1 MPDYE
6 RIAAEFGL
14 GGVTD
19 VSPLAGARSTAM
31 RLTTSDGVFVVKP
44 VPDADARELACEAA
58 IVLNKAGIRQ
68 AQPLRSAAGR
78 LVSDSGYGATEFLP
92 GQVCLRPSRAQI
104 SSIMRHLADY
114 HDVLAGVP
122 VPATLTA
129 ADTLWTRVTSAEY
142 LLQQLPE
149 LFGRYG
155 PRNGALRLVAA
166 ALGQVETSLP
176 LIRGLNRQLVHGDIG
191 PDNVLMD
198 GDEVV
203 AIIDFTPHHQ
213 PVLFAVATAVYWV
226 HVYGRPEPDA
236 EAIWSSLMAAAP
248 PADWSDVERAVWPSM
263 LLLEALRRLATPL
276 ALAAET
282 GADVPAS
289 TSTRYEAVA
298 ALIESWPRLSQ
309 ARR

>member
-14 GGVTD
+14 GSVVE
-19 VSPLAGARSTAM
+19 VSPLAGARSAAA

-44 VPDADARELACEAA
+44 VKDTDDPELAEEVAVA
-58 IVLNKAGIRQ
+58 LTKAGLRP
-68 AQPLRSAAGR
+68 AQPLRGVAGR
-78 LVSDSGYGATEFLP
+78 LVSDSGYGVTEFLP
-92 GQVCLRPSRAQI
+92 GQVFLRPSRAQI
-104 SSIMRHLADY
+104 SATMRYLADY
-114 HDVLAGVP
+114 QEALAGVA
-122 VPATLTA
+122 VPDALVT

-149 LFGRYG
+149 LFGRFG
-155 PRNGALRLVAA
+155 PRNGALRLVEA

-176 LIRGLNRQLVHGDIG
+176 LIRTLDRQLVHGDVG

-198 GDEVV
+198 GDDVV
-203 AIIDFTPHHQ
+203 AIIDFTPHYQ
-213 PVLFAVATAVYWV
+213 PVLFAVAVAVYWIHV
-226 HVYGRPEPDA
+226 HGRPEPDV

-248 PADWSDVERAVWPSM
+248 PDDWSEVERAVWPSM

-289 TSTRYEAVA
+289 TSARYDAVA
-298 ALIESWPRLSQ
+298 ALIESWPTLSA

>member
-1 MPDYE
+1 VPDYE

-14 GGVTD
+14 GDVKD
-19 VSPLAGARSTAM
+19 VSPLAGARSAAI
-31 RLTTSDGVFVVKP
+31 RLTTSGGVFVVKP
-44 VPDADARELACEAA
+44 VHDTDYLELAQNAA
-58 IVLNKAGIRQ
+58 VALNGKGIRQ
-68 AQPLRSAAGR
+68 AQPLRSAAGD
-78 LVSDSGYGATEFLP
+78 LVSDSGYGVTEFVP

-104 SSIMRHLADY
+104 NAIMRHLAEY
-114 HDVLAGVP
+114 HEVLADVP

-149 LFGRYG
+149 LFGRFG

-166 ALGQVETSLP
+166 ALGQVESSLP
-176 LIRGLNRQLVHGDIG
+176 LIRGLGRQLVHGDIG
-191 PDNVLMD
+191 PDNVIMD

-203 AIIDFTPHHQ
+203 AFIDFTPHYQ
-213 PVLFAVATAVYWV
+213 PVLFAVATAAYWV
-226 HVYGRPEPDA
+226 HVHGRPEPDA
-236 EAIWSSLMAAAP
+236 EAIWASLMAAAP
-248 PADWSDVERAVWPSM
+248 PGDWSAVERAVWPSM

-289 TSTRYEAVA
+289 TGARYEAVA
-298 ALIESWPRLSQ
+298 ALIESWPTLSQ